1 MKKYDKPECMLKIIS
16 GRVDI
21 LTASDFDNDGK
32 DIDYGTSISIL
43 HN

>member
-1 MKKYDKPECMLKIIS
+1 MLKIIS
-16 GRVDI
+16 GRGADI